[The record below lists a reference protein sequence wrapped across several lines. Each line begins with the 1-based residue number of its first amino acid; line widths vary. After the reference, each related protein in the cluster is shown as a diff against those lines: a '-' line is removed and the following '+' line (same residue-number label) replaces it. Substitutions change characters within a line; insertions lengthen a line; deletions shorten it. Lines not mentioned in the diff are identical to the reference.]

1 MFRQVFGLAR
11 IVECVPNFST
21 SNPEVADK
29 ILNEIKKTKNAF
41 LLDYTFD
48 SYYNRLVVSVIGN
61 EDSVLEAV
69 LNASLK
75 AVELIDMRKHKGQH
89 PRLGAVD
96 VVPFIPI
103 KNVTLEECVEIARKF
118 GQALAEKSG
127 VPVYLYGEAQSRPER
142 KDLDWI
148 REGEYERLSEM
159 IVKPGREPD
168 FGPAK
173 FVPVS
178 GAAITGARKVM
189 AGFNVN
195 LGTTDLKT
203 AKKIAK
209 ALHAS
214 KGGFSNVKAMA
225 AFVPEQNLTQIGMSV
240 HDFEKTPLYRVFEV
254 LKVECARYN
263 VPIVGS
269 EFCGMAPL
277 KALIDIAAYYLKID
291 NLTEERVLEMAVQN
305 AMEKGGEFE

>member
-1 MFRQVFGLAR
+1 MQV
-11 IVECVPNFST
+11 VECVPNFST
-21 SNPEVADK
+21 SDPKVVEA
-29 ILNEIKKTKNAF
+29 ILAEIRKVKKVY

-48 SYYNRLVVSVIGN
+48 NYYNRLVVSLVG
-61 EDSVLEAV
+61 DKKSVVEAAV
-69 LNASLK
+69 NAGAK

-103 KNVTLEECVEIARKF
+103 KNVSLEECVELAKEF
-118 GQALAEKSG
+118 GKRLAEKCK
-127 VPVYLYGEAQSRPER
+127 VPVYLYGLAATNSQRG
-142 KDLDWI
+142 DLDWI
-148 REGEYERLSEM
+148 REGEYEKLAEQ
-159 IVKPGREPD
+159 IVKRGREPD

-173 FVPVS
+173 FVPS
-178 GAAITGARKVM
+178 FGAAIAGAREVM

-195 LGTTDLKT
+195 IGTGDLKV

-209 ALHAS
+209 ALHGH

-225 AFVPEQNLTQIGMSV
+225 AYLPEQKICQIGMSV
-240 HDFEKTPLYRVFEV
+240 NDFVRTPLYRVFEA

-269 EFCGMAPL
+269 EFCGLAPL
-277 KALIDIAAYYLKID
+277 KALIDICSYYLKID
-291 NLTEERVLEMAVQN
+291 NLTEDRVLEIAVNN
-305 AMEKGGEFE
+305 AMEKGGAFE

>member
-1 MFRQVFGLAR
+1 MFRLVFGLVR

-21 SNPEVADK
+21 SDPKVADK
-29 ILNEIKKTKNAF
+29 ILNEVKKTENAF

-48 SYYNRLVVSVIGN
+48 SYYNRLVVSIIGN
-61 EDSVLEAV
+61 EDSVLEAT

-118 GQALAEKSG
+118 GQSLAEKSG
-127 VPVYLYGEAQSRPER
+127 VPVYLYGEAQSRPQR

-148 REGEYERLSEM
+148 REGEYEKLSEM

-173 FVPVS
+173 FVSAS

-225 AFVPEQNLTQIGMSV
+225 AFVPEQKITQIGMSV
-240 HDFEKTPLYRVFEV
+240 HDFEKTPLYRVFEM

-263 VPIVGS
+263 IPIVGS

-291 NLTEERVLEMAVQN
+291 NLTEDRVLEMAVQN
-305 AMEKGGEFE
+305 AIEKGGELE

>member
-1 MFRQVFGLAR
+1 LREV
-11 IVECVPNFST
+11 VECVSNFST
-21 SNPEVADK
+21 SDLKTVDL

-48 SYYNRLVVSVIGN
+48 DYYNRLVVSFVGN
-61 EDSVLEAV
+61 KKSVLEAA
-69 LNASLK
+69 LNAAFK
-75 AVELIDMRKHKGQH
+75 AIELIDMQKHKGQH
-89 PRLGAVD
+89 PRIGAVD

-103 KNVTLEECVEIARKF
+103 KNVTMEDCVELARKF
-118 GQALAEKSG
+118 GETLAEKYG
-127 VPVYLYGEAQSRPER
+127 VPVYLYGEAAKSPER
-142 KDLDWI
+142 RDLDWI
-148 REGEYERLSEM
+148 REGEYERLAEM
-159 IVKPGREPD
+159 IAKPERKPD

-173 FVPVS
+173 PHPTA
-178 GAAITGARKVM
+178 GATITGARKVM

-195 LGTTDLKT
+195 LGTADLKI

-209 ALHAS
+209 ALHAK

-225 AFVPEQNLTQIGMSV
+225 AFIPEKNITQIGMSIT
-240 HDFEKTPLYRVFEV
+240 DFEKTPLYRIFEM
-254 LKVECARYN
+254 LKVEAARYN

-291 NLTEERVLEMAVQN
+291 NLIEDRVLEIAIQN
-305 AMEKGGEFE
+305 AIEKGGVPEWISQ

>member
-1 MFRQVFGLAR
+1 M
-11 IVECVPNFST
+11 PNFST
-21 SNPEVADK
+21 SDPKVVEQILDK
-29 ILNEIKKTKNAF
+29 VKKTRGAF
-41 LLDYTFD
+41 LIDYTFD
-48 SYYNRLVVSVIGN
+48 SYYNRLVVSLVGDK
-61 EDSVLEAV
+61 ESVLKAALKASCEAV
-69 LNASLK
+69 R
-75 AVELIDMRKHKGQH
+75 LIDMRKHKGQH

-96 VVPFIPI
+96 VVPFIPL
-103 KNVTLEECVEIARKF
+103 KNVSLKECIELAKKF
-118 GQALAEKSG
+118 GKGLADKCG
-127 VPVYLYGEAQSRPER
+127 VPVYLYGHAQPKPER

-148 REGEYERLSEM
+148 REGEYERLAEM

-173 FVPVS
+173 FVPAS
-178 GAAITGARKVM
+178 GAAIAGARKVM

-195 LGTTDLKT
+195 LGTADLKT

-225 AFVPEQNLTQIGMSV
+225 AFIPEKNLTQIGMSI

-277 KALIDIAAYYLKID
+277 KSVIDVASYYLKID
-291 NLTEERVLEMAVQN
+291 NLTEDRILEVAAQN
-305 AMEKGGEFE
+305 AIARGGVPE

>member
-1 MFRQVFGLAR
+1 MIE

-21 SNPEVADK
+21 SDPKVVDQILDEV
-29 ILNEIKKTKNAF
+29 KKTKGAF
-41 LLDYTFD
+41 LIDYTFD
-48 SYYNRLVVSVIGN
+48 NYYNRLVVSIVGN
-61 EDSVLEAV
+61 KKSVLEAA
-69 LNASLK
+69 LNASCM
-75 AVELIDMRKHKGQH
+75 AVKLIDMRKHKGQH

-96 VVPFIPI
+96 VVPFIPL
-103 KNVTLEECVEIARKF
+103 KNVTLEECIELARKF
-118 GQALAEKSG
+118 GKGLADKCG
-127 VPVYLYGEAQSRPER
+127 VPVYLYGGAQPRPER

-173 FVPVS
+173 FVS
-178 GAAITGARKVM
+178 SFGAAIAGARKVM

-195 LGTTDLKT
+195 LGTADLKV

-209 ALHAS
+209 ALHAA

-225 AFVPEQNLTQIGMSV
+225 AFIPERNLTQIGMTI

-277 KALIDIAAYYLKID
+277 KAVIDVASYYLKID
-291 NLTEERVLEMAVQN
+291 NLTENRILEIAAQN
-305 AMEKGGEFE
+305 AMEMGGVPE